1 MKNTV
6 LKKAAIAVAAGAV
19 ALGLAAGPASAD
31 GHAKLDKRS
40 FKVVGTWSFLDHWQ
54 EREGPF
60 WRERLPKLSGGM
72 LTSNAK
78 SQTELGLSGFEIMR
92 LLKLG
97 VFDAVHGVTTYVAQD
112 SPMIEGADL
121 AGVIQDLGNYRKAN
135 EAYRSIL
142 EREFAEKYDAKL
154 LMIYA
159 WPSQQLFC
167 NLGDKSI
174 KKYSLD
180 KLKGKKIRTYS
191 TTLGDFIEGV
201 GGSAVTIAF
210 AEVVPAL
217 QKGVADCGLTGTL
230 PAYNAKWW
238 QVVTHNIR
246 IRLGYASSF
255 LAMNMKV
262 WNSLNKDTQD
272 FFVKH
277 LKTLEEEMWVATR
290 ANDDAGMNCNAS
302 GPCDRGEPGGMVPIE
317 PTAADKAKLKDVVEN
332 FVLKRWAKRCGT
344 QQCVNEWNATIGK
357 ISGMKAS
364 L

>member
-1 MKNTV
+1 MRKYWARKFV
-6 LKKAAIAVAAGAV
+6 VSS
-19 ALGLAAGPASAD
+19 ALASALVFLFSTIPASAEM
-31 GHAKLDKRS
+31 KSRE
-40 FKVVGTWSFLDHWQ
+40 FKVVGTWGFLDHWK

-60 WRERLPKLSGGM
+60 WKERLPSITGGKL
-72 LTSNAK
+72 TANAK

-112 SPMIEGADL
+112 SPAIEGADL
-121 AGVIQDLGNYRKAN
+121 AGVIQDLPTYRKAN
-135 EAYRSIL
+135 EAYRGIL
-142 EREFAEKYDAKL
+142 EREFEQKYDAKL

-159 WPSQQLFC
+159 WPSQQLWC

-174 KKYSLD
+174 KEFGLD

-246 IRLGYASSF
+246 IRMGYASSF
-255 LAMNMKV
+255 LAMNLKV
-262 WNSLNKDTQD
+262 WNGLDDETKAM
-272 FFVKH
+272 FRKE
-277 LKTLEEEMWVATR
+277 LAALEEEMWIATA
-290 ANDDAGMNCNAS
+290 ANDQRGMDCNAS
-302 GPCDRGEPGGMVPIE
+302 GPCDLGEPGGMVPIE
-317 PTAADKAKLKDVVEN
+317 PTAADKEKLKKVVEE

-344 QQCVNEWNATIGK
+344 QQCIDEWNATIGK
-357 ISGMKAS
+357 LAGVTAS
-364 L
+364 M